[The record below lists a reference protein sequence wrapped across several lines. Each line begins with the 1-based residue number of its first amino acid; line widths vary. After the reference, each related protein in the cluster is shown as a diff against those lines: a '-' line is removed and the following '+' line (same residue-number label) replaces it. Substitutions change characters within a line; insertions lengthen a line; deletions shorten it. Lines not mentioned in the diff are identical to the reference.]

1 MRNKGEAMK
10 KQNDLSSKQDQETV
24 SLSSTEAKV
33 RLLDSDIE
41 ELAAFLLGLGD
52 EYEDWEIEKKL
63 LYEFDMDFEAF
74 CSVIRKL
81 LPLCDVGKSPITGKI
96 YRGFSRPENETA
108 KVWLLK
114 MEAA

>member
-1 MRNKGEAMK
+1 
-10 KQNDLSSKQDQETV
+10 
-24 SLSSTEAKV
+24 
-33 RLLDSDIE
+33 
-41 ELAAFLLGLGD
+41 
-52 EYEDWEIEKKL
+52 
-63 LYEFDMDFEAF
+63 MDFEAF